1 MTRSK
6 GEFLILTVCRISHWV
21 WLRVVV
27 HTVYKLRANRGTVV
41 FNCFNLWRP
50 RRRVCPKNCLT
61 ILPTV
66 CMMTCVTAANR
77 PHWGDKQTG
86 EERWAP
92 AQRDA
97 CTTHNDSHGITGE
110 NPEQTLLCPVKLP
123 LSTGRLRLSVT
134 GQMTLVW
141 LEKNAPKAILNSSSR
156 HQQASWILTSAIL
169 FLFKVTRLVLKL
181 NY

>member
-1 MTRSK
+1 MTRSN

-21 WLRVVV
+21 RLRIVV

-41 FNCFNLWRP
+41 FNCFNLRRP

-61 ILPTV
+61 ILPTI
-66 CMMTCVTAANR
+66 CMMTCVAAADR
-77 PHWGDKQTG
+77 PHWGDKETG

-92 AQRDA
+92 AQRCLSD
-97 CTTHNDSHGITGE
+97 TQWQPWYYWGKPWR
-110 NPEQTLLCPVKLP
+110 NPSVPCEM
-123 LSTGRLRLSVT
+123 STGRLRLSVT

-141 LEKNAPKAILNSSSR
+141 LEKNAPNTILNSSSR

-169 FLFKVTRLVLKL
+169 FVFKVTRLVLEL